1 MAQQGLKQD
10 DQGNWIN
17 YNISDSKDTG
27 WNDSIINAKLEKN
40 VDSGPKRSVFTADT
54 VKNEIDT
61 DPYNGAYDDYIPWWL
76 QKDGEDGGN
85 GGNGGNIVD
94 EGYTRTRAER
104 KANPGRQDR
113 EGGKYEEVIEKPTL
127 GAQIFDLTGKNI
139 YQLYAEKELPGKTIG
154 QHLKGGLTL
163 GAISVASEKWK
174 DKSLDAEI
182 KRREDSNLRLHG
194 TKTPTQAQVLGE
206 DDRDTGA
213 KPGGQTPLS
222 EVTIGGRSA
231 TDIGARRGKGGT
243 IITKDKPYEGP
254 TGEDAEHE
262 QERAAEARTQ
272 SAREASRGGVGRST
286 DSSSDK
292 DNPAGGCVVATHAV
306 NAGVFDLSTKREAI
320 RWCVKNLHRTWWG
333 EAIRR
338 GYRYY
343 GQKAIDQGTVK
354 KHYQEFKNYLAFATG
369 KKRNLK
375 NTWTFLYRTIQF
387 FIKGIT
393 I

>member
-40 VDSGPKRSVFTADT
+40 VDSGPKRAVFTADT

-76 QKDGEDGGN
+76 QKDGE
-85 GGNGGNIVD
+85 
-94 EGYTRTRAER
+94 
-104 KANPGRQDR
+104 
-113 EGGKYEEVIEKPTL
+113 GGKDDTGGTKTTKTLGPYEALGPYEEVFGKPTL
-127 GAQIFDLTGKNI
+127 GAQTYNLTGKSI
-139 YQLYAEKELPGKTIG
+139 QELYAEKELPGKTIG
-154 QHLKGGLTL
+154 QHLSKGLTL

-174 DKSLDAEI
+174 DKSLEAEI
-182 KRREDSNLRLHG
+182 KRREESNLRLHG

-262 QERAAEARTQ
+262 QERAAEASTQ
-272 SAREASRGGVGRST
+272 ASIEQRAQIVDDYGTSSGGNG
-286 DSSSDK
+286 SSDK

>member
-40 VDSGPKRSVFTADT
+40 VDSGPKRAVFTADT

-76 QKDGEDGGN
+76 QKDGE
-85 GGNGGNIVD
+85 
-94 EGYTRTRAER
+94 
-104 KANPGRQDR
+104 
-113 EGGKYEEVIEKPTL
+113 GGKDDDNSSRSRTTVDPADPFFKKRDSYEEVFGKPTL
-127 GAQIFDLTGKNI
+127 GAQTYNLTGKSI
-139 YQLYAEKELPGKTIG
+139 QELYAEKELPGKTIG
-154 QHLKGGLTL
+154 QHLSKGLTL
-163 GAISVASEKWK
+163 GVISVASEKWK
-174 DKSLDAEI
+174 DKSLEAEI
-182 KRREDSNLRLHG
+182 KRREASNLRLHG

-222 EVTIGGRSA
+222 EVTIGGKSA

-292 DNPAGGCVVATHAV
+292 DNSAGGCVVATHAV
-306 NAGVFDLSTKREAI
+306 NAGVFDLSTKRQAI

>member
-40 VDSGPKRSVFTADT
+40 VDSGPKRAVFTADT

-76 QKDGEDGGN
+76 QKDGE
-85 GGNGGNIVD
+85 
-94 EGYTRTRAER
+94 
-104 KANPGRQDR
+104 
-113 EGGKYEEVIEKPTL
+113 GGKDDDNSSRSRTTVDPLDPFFKKRDSYEEVFGKPTL
-127 GAQIFDLTGKNI
+127 GAQTYNLTGKSI
-139 YQLYAEKELPGKTIG
+139 QELYAEKELPGKTIG

-163 GAISVASEKWK
+163 GVISVASEKWK
-174 DKSLDAEI
+174 DKSLEAEI
-182 KRREDSNLRLHG
+182 KRREESNLRLHG

-292 DNPAGGCVVATHAV
+292 DNSAGGCVVATHAV
-306 NAGVFDLSTKREAI
+306 NAGVFDLSTKRQAI

>member
-194 TKTPTQAQVLGE
+194 TKTPASIKQRAQIV
-206 DDRDTGA
+206 DDYGTSSGGNGGNVVDEGYIRTRA
-213 KPGGQTPLS
+213 ERKANPGRQDR
-222 EVTIGGRSA
+222 EGG
-231 TDIGARRGKGGT
+231 GNGGNGK
-243 IITKDKPYEGP
+243 
-254 TGEDAEHE
+254 DAEHE

>member
-76 QKDGEDGGN
+76 QKDGEDGN
-85 GGNGGNIVD
+85 DNDNSSRSRTTVD
-94 EGYTRTRAER
+94 PADPFFKKR
-104 KANPGRQDR
+104 DS
-113 EGGKYEEVIEKPTL
+113 YEEVFGKPTL
-127 GAQIFDLTGKNI
+127 GAQTYNLTGKSI
-139 YQLYAEKELPGKTIG
+139 QELYAEKELPGKTIG
-154 QHLKGGLTL
+154 QHLSKGLTL
-163 GAISVASEKWK
+163 GVISVASEKWK
-174 DKSLDAEI
+174 DKSLEAEI
-182 KRREDSNLRLHG
+182 KRREESNLRLHG

-213 KPGGQTPLS
+213 APTGLATATYAGDREPMKREGGGVLTRKTKQAEEPS
-222 EVTIGGRSA
+222 GGY
-231 TDIGARRGKGGT
+231 GADAEEGGGGT
-243 IITKDKPYEGP
+243 RASYSGEVSQVGPGRQDREG
-254 TGEDAEHE
+254 
-262 QERAAEARTQ
+262 
-272 SAREASRGGVGRST
+272 GGNGG
-286 DSSSDK
+286 
-292 DNPAGGCVVATHAV
+292 NGGGCVVATHAV
-306 NAGVFDLSTKREAI
+306 NAGVFDLSTKRQAI

>member
-10 DQGNWIN
+10 DQGNWVN

-40 VDSGPKRSVFTADT
+40 VDHGPKRAVFTADT
-54 VKNEIDT
+54 VKNEIDI

-76 QKDGEDGGN
+76 KKDGEGGKDKD
-85 GGNGGNIVD
+85 ID
-94 EGYTRTRAER
+94 KKDITRTTKELT
-104 KANPGRQDR
+104 P
-113 EGGKYEEVIEKPTL
+113 YEEVFGKPTL

-139 YQLYAEKELPGKTIG
+139 HQLYAERDKPD
-154 QHLKGGLTL
+154 LTL
-163 GAISVASEKWK
+163 TERFKKSGLSLTGTAVSLGAAKWK
-174 DKSLDAEI
+174 DKSLESEI
-182 KRREDSNLRLHG
+182 KRREESNLRLHG

-213 KPGGQTPLS
+213 APTGLATATYAGDREPMKRGGGGVLTRKTKQAEEPSGGYGADAEEGGGGTRAS
-222 EVTIGGRSA
+222 YSGEVSQ
-231 TDIGARRGKGGT
+231 IGAGRQDPEGGKGG
-243 IITKDKPYEGP
+243 DSG
-254 TGEDAEHE
+254 
-262 QERAAEARTQ
+262 
-272 SAREASRGGVGRST
+272 SR
-286 DSSSDK
+286 
-292 DNPAGGCVVATHAV
+292 GCVVATHAV
-306 NAGVFDLSTKREAI
+306 NAGVFTTQTKREAI

-343 GQKAIDQGTVK
+343 GQKAIDQDTVK

>member
-76 QKDGEDGGN
+76 QKDGEDGN
-85 GGNGGNIVD
+85 DNDNSSRSRTTVD
-94 EGYTRTRAER
+94 PLDPFFKKR
-104 KANPGRQDR
+104 DS
-113 EGGKYEEVIEKPTL
+113 YEEVFGKPTL
-127 GAQIFDLTGKNI
+127 GAQTYNLTGKSI
-139 YQLYAEKELPGKTIG
+139 QELYAEKELPGKTIG

-163 GAISVASEKWK
+163 GVISVASEKWK
-174 DKSLDAEI
+174 DKSLEAEI
-182 KRREDSNLRLHG
+182 KRREESNLRLHG

-338 GYRYY
+338 GYKYY

>member
-17 YNISDSKDTG
+17 YNISDSKDIG

-76 QKDGEDGGN
+76 QKDGEDGN
-85 GGNGGNIVD
+85 DNDNSSKSRTTVD
-94 EGYTRTRAER
+94 PLDPFFKKR
-104 KANPGRQDR
+104 DS
-113 EGGKYEEVIEKPTL
+113 YEEVFGRPTL
-127 GAQIFDLTGKNI
+127 GAQTYNLTGKSI
-139 YQLYAEKELPGKTIG
+139 QELYAEKELPGKTIG
-154 QHLKGGLTL
+154 QHLSKGLTL
-163 GAISVASEKWK
+163 GVISVASEKWK
-174 DKSLDAEI
+174 DKSLEAEI

>member
-17 YNISDSKDTG
+17 YNISDSKDIG

-40 VDSGPKRSVFTADT
+40 VDSGPKRSIFTADT

-194 TKTPTQAQVLGE
+194 TKTPASIEQRAQIVDDYGTSNGGNGGNVVDEGYIRTRAERKANPGRQDREGGGNGGNAEDGGSGTKASYSGE
-206 DDRDTGA
+206 VSQVGPGRQDRE
-213 KPGGQTPLS
+213 GG
-222 EVTIGGRSA
+222 GNG
-231 TDIGARRGKGGT
+231 
-243 IITKDKPYEGP
+243 
-254 TGEDAEHE
+254 
-262 QERAAEARTQ
+262 
-272 SAREASRGGVGRST
+272 
-286 DSSSDK
+286 SSDK

>member
-194 TKTPTQAQVLGE
+194 TKTPASIEQRAQIVDDYGTSNGGNGGNVVDEGYIRTRAERKANPGRQDREGGGNGGNAEDGGSGTKASYSGE
-206 DDRDTGA
+206 VSQVGPGRQDRE
-213 KPGGQTPLS
+213 GG
-222 EVTIGGRSA
+222 GNG
-231 TDIGARRGKGGT
+231 
-243 IITKDKPYEGP
+243 
-254 TGEDAEHE
+254 
-262 QERAAEARTQ
+262 
-272 SAREASRGGVGRST
+272 
-286 DSSSDK
+286 SSDK

>member
-76 QKDGEDGGN
+76 QKDGEDGN
-85 GGNGGNIVD
+85 DNDNSSRSRTTVD
-94 EGYTRTRAER
+94 PLDPFFKKRDSY
-104 KANPGRQDR
+104 K
-113 EGGKYEEVIEKPTL
+113 EVIEKPTL

-194 TKTPTQAQVLGE
+194 TKTPASIKQRAQIVDDYGTSSGGNGGNVVDEGYIRTRAERKANPGRQDREGGGNGGNAEDGGSGTKASTQASIEQRAQIV
-206 DDRDTGA
+206 DDYGTSS
-213 KPGGQTPLS
+213 GGN
-222 EVTIGGRSA
+222 G
-231 TDIGARRGKGGT
+231 
-243 IITKDKPYEGP
+243 
-254 TGEDAEHE
+254 
-262 QERAAEARTQ
+262 
-272 SAREASRGGVGRST
+272 
-286 DSSSDK
+286 SSDK